1 MSKTSKTQPDQT
13 EEKPLQQQM
22 DELSALVEQLEDPN
36 LPLESALKLY
46 ESGMDIVRSAQT
58 ALDTA
63 EQRVAL
69 INEQGEASPLES

>member
-58 ALDTA
+58 ALDAA

>member
-1 MSKTSKTQPDQT
+1 MSKTSKTQTD
-13 EEKPLQQQM
+13 KPLQQQM
-22 DELSALVEQLEDPN
+22 DELSELVEQLEDPN

-46 ESGMDIVRSAQT
+46 ESGMEIVRSAQT

-69 INEQGEASPLES
+69 INEQGEAAPLEP